1 MSETNLVDV
10 LEEYAMAAP
19 EGNDHQVLT
28 SMIEK
33 YPQFDTDLTDFAA
46 ARAVIKFAPEAEI
59 SASEEMRYQESG
71 VKSLREVLGA
81 YNSATPAQNVLSS
94 LTEAAK
100 EKGLNKKTFAGALG
114 LSVSL
119 VMYLEKRRLEFE
131 SIPKSIVAKL
141 AQVLETAE
149 EAISSYLS
157 QPPDLATGASFK
169 TSTRPEELK
178 PKSFSEAVRED
189 QTLTPEDKRK
199 LLDSI

>member
-1 MSETNLVDV
+1 MNEINLVDV
-10 LEEYAMAAP
+10 LEEYAMATP
-19 EGNDHQVLT
+19 EGNNRQILN

-33 YPQFDTDLTDFAA
+33 YPQFDADLIDFAA
-46 ARAVIKFAPEAEI
+46 ARAVIKFAPETEI
-59 SASEEMRYQESG
+59 SASEEMRYRESG
-71 VKSLREVLGA
+71 VKNLHQVLGA
-81 YNSATPAQNVLSS
+81 YNSAVSGQHILSS
-94 LTEAAK
+94 LMDAAK

-119 VMYLEKRRLEFE
+119 VMYLEKRRLEFASIPE
-131 SIPKSIVAKL
+131 SIIAKL

-149 EAISSYLS
+149 DAISSYLS
-157 QPPDLATGASFK
+157 HPPDLATGASFK